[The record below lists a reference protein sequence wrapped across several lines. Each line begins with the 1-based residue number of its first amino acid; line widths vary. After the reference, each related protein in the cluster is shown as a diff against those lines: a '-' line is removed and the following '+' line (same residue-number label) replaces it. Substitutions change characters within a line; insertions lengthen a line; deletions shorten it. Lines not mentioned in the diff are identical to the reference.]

1 MVNKKQIRGVYLVTD
16 RPLCIHHNLAEVVK
30 LAAFGGVSFVQL
42 REKETD
48 SRTFLELAKHLI
60 EILRPFSIPLLI
72 NDRLDICL
80 AAGAEGV
87 HLGQSDLPWWE
98 ARRILG
104 EQAILGLSLETKEDY
119 FSLMH
124 THPKP
129 ELDYLAVSP
138 VFDTNTKTNTKP
150 AWGLTGV
157 TWLKN
162 QTNLPIVAIGGI
174 KESNA
179 EAVIEAGAD
188 SLAVVSAICSAKDPK
203 LATENLSK
211 KFHSIKE

>member
-1 MVNKKQIRGVYLVTD
+1 MGNKPQIQGVYLVTD
-16 RPLCIHHNLAEVVK
+16 RPLCLYHRLEEVVR
-30 LAAFGGVSFVQL
+30 LAALGGVSLVQL
-42 REKETD
+42 REKEADT
-48 SRTFLELAKHLI
+48 RQFLELAKHLKK
-60 EILRPFSIPLLI
+60 ILTPFSIPLLI

-80 AAGAEGV
+80 AAGADGV

-98 ARRILG
+98 TRRILG
-104 EQAILGLSLETKEDY
+104 NDAIIGLSLETKED
-119 FSLMH
+119 FHSLIQ

-157 TWLKN
+157 TWLKS
-162 QTNLPIVAIGGI
+162 QTNLPIVAIGGVN
-174 KESNA
+174 ESNA
-179 EAVIEAGAD
+179 EAIIEAGAD

-203 LATENLSK
+203 LATENLTK
-211 KFHSIKE
+211 KFQY

>member
-1 MVNKKQIRGVYLVTD
+1 MNRKQIRGVYLVTD
-16 RPLCIHHNLAEVVK
+16 RPLCIHHSLEEVVR
-30 LAAFGGVSFVQL
+30 LAALGGVSFVQL

-48 SRTFLELAKHLI
+48 SRTFLELAKHLKK
-60 EILRPFSIPLLI
+60 ILKPFSIPLLI

-80 AAGAEGV
+80 AAEAEGV
-87 HLGQSDLPWWE
+87 HLGQTDLPWWE
-98 ARRILG
+98 ARKLLG
-104 EQAILGLSLETKEDY
+104 EKAIIGLSLETKEDH
-119 FSLMH
+119 FSLIQ

-138 VFDTNTKTNTKP
+138 VFDTDTKTNTKE

-157 TWLKN
+157 TWLKK

-179 EAVIEAGAD
+179 ADVIQAGAN

-211 KFHSIKE
+211 KIHSVV